1 MKNILLVIN
10 PNAGTKKANKYLTDI
25 LVLFKER
32 GYETRVCVTMGRNQ
46 IMPFVRDYGSD
57 SDMIVCIGGDGT
69 FNETVEAVLETGC
82 DKPIGYIP
90 AGSTNDFANGM
101 NLSKRIMDAARDI
114 MDGTPMSIDIGKF
127 NERHFS
133 YIASCGLF
141 TKVSYNTP
149 QAIKNTYGHLAYV
162 VQGMRDLANI
172 KSVHLKIETENEV
185 FEDDYIFA
193 AICNSTSVGGV
204 LTIKPDVVDLTD
216 GLMEILL
223 IKNPKNIIELNNI
236 VIALNTQE
244 YTTDLIT
251 FCSAKSAKIFS
262 DSNNDWTLDGEFMAG
277 CDEIEMKCVN
287 KAIKFIVPK
296 KSGILNPQE

>member
-1 MKNILLVIN
+1 MKNILLIIN
-10 PNAGTKKANKYLTDI
+10 PNAGTRKANKYLTDI
-25 LVLFKER
+25 LVLFKEY
-32 GYETRVCVTMGRNQ
+32 GYDTRVCVTMGQKQ
-46 IMPFVRDYGSD
+46 IMPLVKDFADD

-69 FNETVEAVLETGC
+69 FNETVEAVIKCGC

-90 AGSTNDFANGM
+90 AGSTNDFASGL

-114 MDGTPMSIDIGKF
+114 MDGTPVAIDIGKF
-127 NERHFS
+127 NDRHFS

-149 QAIKNTYGHLAYV
+149 QSIKNTYGHLAYV

-172 KSVHLKIETENEV
+172 KSIHLKIEADGKT

-193 AICNSTSVGGV
+193 AICNSTSVGGI

-216 GLMEILL
+216 GMMEILL
-223 IKNPKNIIELNNI
+223 IKNPRNIIELNNI

-251 FCSAKSAKIFS
+251 FCSASSAKIYT
-262 DSNNDWTLDGEFMAG
+262 DSTTDWTLDGEYMSG
-277 CDEIEMKCVN
+277 CEEIDMKCLN
-287 KAIKFIVPK
+287 KAVKFIVPK
-296 KSGILNPQE
+296 RCGIINI